1 MNTHITKIFFI
12 IASIIFLFSC
22 GNDKK
27 QFMVKGTISN
37 ADTLTLYLEKRG
49 HSEITTLDSVKL
61 DKDGEYTFK
70 HDALGY
76 SEFYRLKLNNQ
87 SINFSIDSTET
98 ITINADA
105 KTFASKYRVEGSPS
119 SSLIKEV
126 VLTHSKLVQDIKNC
140 QTQFADKKITNQ
152 QFLHEIDTLIS
163 TYKENTKRFIVENNM
178 STAAYYAL
186 FQQVDG
192 FLIFD
197 INNKKDLQLFQTIGT
212 VWNTFRPDSPRS
224 IHLNDFTLAALA
236 NLRAEKDREETLRKL
251 QEQQPAE
258 HKDYF
263 KVTLPNVDNKMVSTS
278 SFAGKVLLLDFTSY
292 QGEFSVMHNIR
303 LNKAYE
309 KYKSK
314 IEIYQVSFDQQKH
327 AWQNAAVNLP
337 WVTVRDEQSA
347 QSPLFSKF
355 NLTALP
361 TTFLIDKNGEV
372 AKRLSISDDF
382 EAEIAKIL

>member
-1 MNTHITKIFFI
+1 MNTHITKTLFI

-27 QFMVKGTISN
+27 QFTVKGTISN

-61 DKDGEYTFK
+61 NKDGEYTFK
-70 HDALGY
+70 QDALGY

-87 SINFSIDSTET
+87 SINFSIDSIET
-98 ITINADA
+98 VTINADA
-105 KTFASKYRVEGSPS
+105 KTFASGYTIEGSPNS
-119 SSLIKEV
+119 SQIKEV
-126 VLTHSKLVQDIKNC
+126 VLTHSKLIQDIKNS
-140 QTQFADKKITNQ
+140 QDQLTDKRITNQ
-152 QFLHEIDTLIS
+152 QFLHQIDTLIS
-163 TYKENTKRFIVENNM
+163 TYKDKTKRFIVENNL

-197 INNKKDLQLFQTIGT
+197 VNNKKDLQLFQTIGT
-212 VWNTFRPDSPRS
+212 TWNTFRPNSPRS
-224 IHLNDFTLAALA
+224 THLNDFTLKALA
-236 NLRAEKDREETLRKL
+236 NLRAEKDREATLRKL
-251 QEQQPAE
+251 QEQQPVE

-263 KVTLPNVDNKMVSTS
+263 SVTLPNVENKMVSTS
-278 SFAGKVLLLDFTSY
+278 SLAGKVLLLDFTSY
-292 QGEFSVMHNIR
+292 QSEFSVMHNVR

-337 WVTVRDEQSA
+337 WITVRDEQSA
-347 QSPLFSKF
+347 QSPLFAKF
-355 NLTALP
+355 NLSALP
-361 TTFLIDKNGEV
+361 TTFLIDKNGNV